1 MDILGVGL
9 HVEQGSKNRE
19 PTEKLITEGRLEG
32 AKRGPVSIWGR
43 EFHAE
48 ETTGAKVLSLDPSLI
63 EGQQEGGGV
72 AEGGNEEGLETSK
85 RGRSKEVKRSPEDH
99 CKTFF
104 MFELYK
110 MMIRY
115 TYTQ

>member
-1 MDILGVGL
+1 MA
-9 HVEQGSKNRE
+9 ERE
-19 PTEKLITEGRLEG
+19 GMR
-32 AKRGPVSIWGR
+32 R
-43 EFHAE
+43 
-48 ETTGAKVLSLDPSLI
+48 
-63 EGQQEGGGV
+63 
-72 AEGGNEEGLETSK
+72 GLETSK

-115 TYTQ
+115 TYT